1 MSHDLHHGGQLA
13 LMLGLQGI
21 DVPELGDKGGHLTP
35 WSLVKQDTYGAIRS
49 AERIQESFVHENRR
63 R

>member
-1 MSHDLHHGGQLA
+1 LSHDLHHGGQIA

-35 WSLVKQDTYGAIRS
+35 WSP
-49 AERIQESFVHENRR
+49 AELDA
-63 R
+63 